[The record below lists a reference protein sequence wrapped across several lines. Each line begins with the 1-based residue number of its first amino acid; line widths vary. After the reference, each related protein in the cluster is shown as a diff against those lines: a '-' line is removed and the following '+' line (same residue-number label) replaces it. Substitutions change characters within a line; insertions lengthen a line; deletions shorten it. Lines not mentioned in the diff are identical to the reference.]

1 MSIWLLV
8 LYALAMSMLV
18 LNGTAP
24 AALFQTVAVAALTAF
39 SVAILKFGI
48 RKPVV

>member
-1 MSIWLLV
+1 MSIWVLV

-18 LNGTAP
+18 LNGTTP
-24 AALFQTVAVAALTAF
+24 AALFQMGAAVALAGF
-39 SVAILKFGI
+39 SVAVLKFGI